1 MNRIKKMITGVAVV
15 VALFSFS
22 SVSAQM
28 RDTAAMRQRQ
38 EQMMQKMTTDL
49 NLTSVQ
55 VDSLK
60 AIQKDFQPQMR
71 EIMMDQSMS
80 RDDKMAKMAPIR
92 EEQSKRIQAA
102 LGNDLYKKYQD
113 WMQANRPQRGGGGGG
128 GN

>member
-1 MNRIKKMITGVAVV
+1 MTRSKKMIACTAIV

-55 VDSLK
+55 VDSLH
-60 AIQKDFQPQMR
+60 AIQKDFEPQMR
-71 EIMMDQSMS
+71 EIRMDQSMS
-80 RDDKMAKMAPIR
+80 REDKMAKMAPIR
-92 EEQSKRIQAA
+92 EEQNKRIQAA
-102 LGNDLYKKYQD
+102 WGNDLYKKYQD
-113 WMQANRPQRGGGGGG
+113 WMQANRPQRGGGG
-128 GN
+128 N